1 MGCGSWT
8 TASYTTYATST
19 RGTSCSISSSGSLSF
34 DGDTNI
40 NQVFKSRNLHPDLDI
55 KGKIRECCDNEEHP
69 NTVPVILGLDVTGSM
84 GNSAMECAKK
94 LNVIMNNLLT
104 EVKDV
109 EFSIM
114 AIGDLAYDSAPI
126 QMSQFESD
134 VRIAE
139 HLDKVYFEG
148 GGGGNC
154 YESYSLA
161 WYCGLNHARLD
172 CWKRGK
178 KGIIITLGDEPL
190 NPKLYKDELKKYCG
204 DDIQSDVDTTELY
217 KRAIEKYDIYH
228 IIIKDGWGYK
238 RYNFQSW
245 KDLLPEDHI
254 IETEVK
260 SLDQIIPSIIKK
272 SVEDNTIPEF
282 PSDVISW

>member
-1 MGCGSWT
+1 
-8 TASYTTYATST
+8 
-19 RGTSCSISSSGSLSF
+19 
-34 DGDTNI
+34 
-40 NQVFKSRNLHPDLDI
+40 
-55 KGKIRECCDNEEHP
+55 
-69 NTVPVILGLDVTGSM
+69 
-84 GNSAMECAKK
+84 
-94 LNVIMNNLLT
+94 MNNLLT

-161 WYCGLNHARLD
+161 WYCGLNHAQLD

-190 NPKLYKDELKKYCG
+190 NPRLYKDELKKYCG

-228 IIIKDGWGYK
+228 IIIKEGWGYK
-238 RYNFQSW
+238 RYSFQSW

-282 PSDVISW
+282 PSDIISW